1 MMGLVIAA
9 NGLLLTQESE
19 ADGQEASRDISQ
31 LSLGNSAGEEA
42 SGFWGKLGKNL
53 RQIGIA
59 MAMPEIYLVIFY
71 FLISGVTQPDFGD
84 FSYYFMLNVVNISKF
99 QYSMLGTI
107 GSFTGIFGTMYYEQ
121 YLKDVEVRTL
131 LYWSTV
137 VSCASAFTSYAL
149 ACRWN

>member
-1 MMGLVIAA
+1 
-9 NGLLLTQESE
+9 
-19 ADGQEASRDISQ
+19 
-31 LSLGNSAGEEA
+31 
-42 SGFWGKLGKNL
+42 
-53 RQIGIA
+53 

-71 FLISGVTQPDFGD
+71 FLISGVIQPDFGD

-107 GSFTGIFGTMYYEQ
+107 GSLTGIFGTMYYEQ
-121 YLKDVEVRTL
+121 YLKDIEVRTL

-137 VSCASAFTSYAL
+137 VSCASACTSYAF

>member
-1 MMGLVIAA
+1 
-9 NGLLLTQESE
+9 
-19 ADGQEASRDISQ
+19 
-31 LSLGNSAGEEA
+31 
-42 SGFWGKLGKNL
+42 
-53 RQIGIA
+53 

-71 FLISGVTQPDFGD
+71 FLISGLIQPDFGD

-137 VSCASAFTSYAL
+137 VSCASAFTSYVL